1 VIATDLEL
9 VVFIADYQ
17 RALDGTHRRRI
28 LAHVCSGE
36 SRSRLSKRSLGAR
49 VPMDNRKR
57 GCHNRIEFDRCS
69 HPVVDVNRM

>member
-1 VIATDLEL
+1 VIATDSEL

-17 RALDGTHRRRI
+17 RALDGIHRDRI
-28 LAHVCSGE
+28 LGHIRSGE
-36 SRSRLSKRSLGAR
+36 SRSRLSRRSLGAR
-49 VPMDNRKR
+49 VPMDNRKY